1 MPKFLV
7 AIIAA
12 AFSLVIGFACGAL
25 LTRPNSVFME
35 KIANENKMLQRK
47 LEDANQRNMTLNN
60 EIQTLR
66 TKEQRLTSELLKALR
81 EKEEA
86 TKSIFE

>member
-12 AFSLVIGFACGAL
+12 AFSFVIGFACGAL
-25 LTRPNSVFME
+25 LTRPNNVLME
-35 KIANENKMLQRK
+35 RVVNEKRTLQMR
-47 LEDANQRNMTLNN
+47 LEDAKQRNWTLND
-60 EIQTLR
+60 EINKLKM
-66 TKEQRLTSELLKALR
+66 KEERLTDELLKALR